1 MIRLIYPIVIQDIET
16 LQSSIK
22 DKGIAVR
29 GVSTFADKDAP
40 QTLVFV
46 DDKTSEEDKL
56 EIDNEVLIA
65 TKAISPEPVPAPTKE
80 EEDVTD
86 EIRKL

>member
-1 MIRLIYPIVIQDIET
+1 MIRLIYPIIIQDIEA

-22 DKGIAVR
+22 DKGIDVR
-29 GVSTFADKDAP
+29 GISTFADKDAP

-46 DDKTSEEDKL
+46 DDKTSEESKS
-56 EIDNEVLIA
+56 EIDNQVLIA
-65 TKAISPEPVPAPTKE
+65 AKAPPPEPPPAPTK

-86 EIRKL
+86 EIRSL